1 MRSLI
6 YRLRRAARRQ
16 AESAFMPAL
25 LLDEPP
31 AEMPESP
38 LSSSIWSMAD
48 SGDFHIDVTGVGGCS
63 AEGYAMPPS
72 GTRVRIAIGRT
83 YMR

>member
-1 MRSLI
+1 
-6 YRLRRAARRQ
+6 
-16 AESAFMPAL
+16 
-25 LLDEPP
+25 
-31 AEMPESP
+31 MPESP